1 MARIRSIA
9 ELNRQLQAQKKRLV
23 KLQSQRAKLLAGLQ
37 TVDKQITSLTGQVPP
52 VPVRVAKAGKKAARP
67 GRKGRARKSLT
78 ACLIAAL
85 ASTKG
90 SARAMDLADAVVK
103 AGYVTKDKNFKNTV
117 AKTLGKDKRFK
128 RVGRGMYKLAA
139 TKK

>member
-1 MARIRSIA
+1 MARIKSIA
-9 ELNRQLQAQKKRLV
+9 ELNRQLQAQQKRLV
-23 KLQSQRAKLLAGLQ
+23 KLQSQRVKLLAGLR
-37 TVDKQITSLTGQVPP
+37 TVDRQIAALTGQAPP
-52 VPVRVAKAGKKAARP
+52 APVRVAKAGKKAARR
-67 GRKGRARKSLT
+67 GRKGGARKSLT
-78 ACLIAAL
+78 ACLIDIL
-85 ASTKG
+85 ASAKG
-90 SARAMDLADAVVK
+90 SVRAMDLAGAVIK